1 MGRVSARGRSMST
14 SGALRVLPG
23 ACALVAACLFTPPA
37 PAACPQEGCETDPPN
52 KVTLTVTVT
61 GSGTVKNGAATICSS
76 GVCQRSFEEGQSVS
90 LSATPGTGM
99 TFMGWG
105 GACSSSGM
113 GTCSLTMDEDKAVTA
128 TFEDKTPPEP
138 PTVTFPA
145 AGEKI
150 ESANGEVNVKFTD
163 FDGSAKKFRCRVDVN
178 DAIGASACSSATG
191 WNTGPLAVGPHT
203 VYVWAEDSV
212 GNRSAPGS
220 SAFEI
225 VRPQESGG
233 GTPPPSGIGTPLPTE
248 RVRPPTPR
256 ATGQLSARWK
266 VQGAWTYVRKL
277 LLTDLPQKGRVQVR
291 CTGTGCPFKQRKAA
305 TSGGRAT
312 VTPLFGKHALHAG
325 AVIELRIGAPGM
337 TTKVFVLKIRSGKAP
352 KLIRR

>member
-1 MGRVSARGRSMST
+1 MA
-14 SGALRVLPG
+14 GALRYLLGTCTLIVVGLLAG
-23 ACALVAACLFTPPA
+23 TAQ
-37 PAACPQEGCETDPPN
+37 AACPQEGCETDPPN
-52 KVTLTVTVT
+52 KVTLTVTVN
-61 GSGTVKNGAATICSS
+61 GSGTVKNGSATICSS
-76 GVCQRSFEEGQSVS
+76 SVCQRSFEEGQSVS

-105 GACSSSGM
+105 GACSGTGM
-113 GTCSLTMDEDKAVTA
+113 CSLTMDEDMAVTA

-150 ESANGEVNVKFTD
+150 ESANGEVNVKFTH
-163 FDGSAKKFRCRVDVN
+163 FDGSANFRCRIDIN
-178 DAIGASACSSATG
+178 DATGAAPCSLSG
-191 WNTGPLAVGPHT
+191 WNTGPLAAGPHT

-225 VRPQESGG
+225 VSPQESGG
-233 GTPPPSGIGTPLPTE
+233 GTSPPVGIGAPLPTE

-256 ATGQLSARWK
+256 ATGQLSARWR
-266 VQGAWTYVRKL
+266 VQGARTYVRKL
-277 LLTDLPQKGRVQVR
+277 LVTDLPPKGRVQVR
-291 CTGTGCPFKQRKAA
+291 CTGTGCPFKQKKAA

-325 AVIELRIGAPGM
+325 TAIELRIGAPSM
-337 TTKVFVLKIRSGKAP
+337 TAKVFVLKIRSGKAP
-352 KLIRR
+352 